1 MFKLKAFELP
11 VRLPKTSGGLSREGE
26 SVKQQSPSFVEIGI
40 YYRMDSDFWI
50 GIKRSKPALSIDLK
64 NFT

>member
-1 MFKLKAFELP
+1 MFKLKAFKLP
-11 VRLPKTSGGLSREGE
+11 VPLPKTSGGLSREGE
-26 SVKQQSPSFVEIGI
+26 SVKQSPSFVEIGI